1 VGSSLFEDVGLE
13 ELKEM
18 GRKARSE
25 VSKWHN
31 KQMALKVNLNSAY
44 GVLTNAYFRYY
55 DFDNAEAI
63 TLSGQLSIRW
73 IEKALNSYINKAV
86 GTEGVDY
93 VIASDTDSI
102 YLKMGPLVD
111 KVFADKNPSKNEI
124 VDFLDKAVKQG
135 VQPYIDKSYQELA
148 DYTNSFEQKMSMK
161 RESIADKGFWRKKKH
176 YVLNIWD
183 KEGVRFSEPKIEVKG
198 IAAVRSSTPSAVRE
212 ALKEIFRIIMNK
224 TEQEFQDYVENFR
237 QRYREYPIDVIAKNS
252 GINNMV
258 RYADRS
264 HVYRKGAPQQVRGAL
279 LHNKYIEQLGLTH
292 VSPIYDGDKAKIVM
306 LIEPNP
312 VKDRVIA
319 FVDMM
324 PKEFALEEFIDWE
337 GMFLKTFLEP
347 LQKIVDSV
355 GWMAEKRS
363 NLDDCWE

>member
-1 VGSSLFEDVGLE
+1 MFEDVGLE

-18 GRKARSE
+18 GRRARRE
-25 VSKWHN
+25 VAQWHN

-55 DFDNAEAI
+55 DFDSAEAI

-86 GTEGVDY
+86 GTEGEDY

-111 KVFADKNPSKNEI
+111 KVFAGKDPSKNEI
-124 VDFLDKAVKQG
+124 IDFLDRAVEKG
-135 VQPYIDKSYQELA
+135 VQPFINKSYQELA

-183 KEGVRFSEPKIEVKG
+183 KEGVRFSEPKVEVKG
-198 IAAVRSSTPSAVRE
+198 IAAVRSSTPSAVRS

-224 TEQEFQDYVENFR
+224 TEVEFQDYVEKFR
-237 QRYREYPIDVIAKNS
+237 DKYRSYPIEEIAKNS
-252 GINNMV
+252 SINNMS
-258 RYADRS
+258 RYSDRD

-279 LHNKYIEQLGLTH
+279 LHNKYIENLGLKH
-292 VSPIYDGDKAKIVM
+292 VSPIYDGDKAKVVM
-306 LIEPNP
+306 LTTPNP
-312 VKDRVIA
+312 VRDKVIA

-324 PKEFALEEFIDWE
+324 PKEFGLEEFIDYE

-355 GWMAEKRS
+355 NWMAEKRS